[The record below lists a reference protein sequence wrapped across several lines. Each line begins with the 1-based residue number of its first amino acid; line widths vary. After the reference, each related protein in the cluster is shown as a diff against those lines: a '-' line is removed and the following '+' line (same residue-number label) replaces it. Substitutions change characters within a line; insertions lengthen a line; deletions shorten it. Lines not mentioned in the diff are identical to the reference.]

1 MPLHLRWKAQT
12 RIPVEAECIRPEAV
26 RGLALD
32 DVRRLPVQFGN
43 QKQPLGE
50 FFDVTG
56 NTDGDEVVVEGDA
69 VSLRRVGEE
78 MAEGRITIEGN
89 VGMHVGAEM
98 TGGEIVVRGNVTDW
112 LGAEM
117 HGGRIHVHG
126 DAGHLVGAAYRGSRR
141 GMTGGAILV
150 EGRAG
155 NEVGSTMRR
164 GLIAIG
170 GEVGDC
176 AGFNLIAGT
185 ILLFGRCGIRPAAG
199 MRRGTLGLFENE
211 ESAALLPTFRY
222 ACTYRPTFL
231 RLYLKRLRAWGF
243 PVPDGYEDQAYR
255 RYAGDLVE
263 VGKGEVLVRE
273 PPD

>member
-1 MPLHLRWKAQT
+1 MPLHLRWKADT
-12 RIPVEAECIRPEAV
+12 RIPVEAECIRPDAL
-26 RGLALD
+26 RGLGLD

-43 QKQPLGE
+43 QQQPLGE
-50 FFDVTG
+50 FFDVNG
-56 NTDGDEVVVEGDA
+56 DTDGDEVVVEGDCPN
-69 VSLRRVGEE
+69 LRRLGEG

-98 TGGEIVVRGNVTDW
+98 TGGEIVVHGNVTDW

-126 DAGHLVGAAYRGSRR
+126 NAGHLVGAAYRGSRR
-141 GMTGGAILV
+141 GMTGGVILV

-164 GLIAIG
+164 GLIAVG

-176 AGFNLIAGT
+176 PGFNLIAGT
-185 ILLFGRCGIRPAAG
+185 ILLFGPCGVRPAAG
-199 MRRGTLGLFENE
+199 MRRGTVGLFDTTG
-211 ESAALLPTFRY
+211 APALLSTFRY

-231 RLYLKRLRAWGF
+231 RLYLKRLREWGF
-243 PVPDGYEDQAYR
+243 PVPEEYTEASYR
-255 RYAGDLVE
+255 RYAGDLVAL
-263 VGKGEVLVRE
+263 GKGEILVRE
-273 PPD
+273 ATN